1 MTLAKSLELILA
13 RVGLNTTAT
22 PFKDRAR
29 DYWNE
34 GAKVLSGE
42 RQWQWLFKQS
52 TLTLAAGT
60 RNYSL
65 ASDVSRPLSFRHT
78 TDDAIMDII
87 DVQAADRAAP
97 GSDESGSARAVYI
110 TGRDSTTGYWNV
122 DLVPTPDTAS
132 ETVTYRYFA
141 VIADKT
147 SSNDAADLLTTL
159 PEDGQWALIDYAT
172 GRYKGE
178 LGDSRGEQEEMDA
191 YRIKVDAMKKV
202 DGETDGNES
211 FRLPRRDAGFPHV
224 ILDVRGT
231 IS

>member
-52 TLTLAAGT
+52 TLTLA
-60 RNYSL
+60 
-65 ASDVSRPLSFRHT
+65 
-78 TDDAIMDII
+78 
-87 DVQAADRAAP
+87 DRADP
-97 GSDESGSARAVYI
+97 DSDESGSARAVYI